1 MASKT
6 GVYTAKKKSGE
17 IYYRASLTY
26 KNKHISLGSYDNAK
40 DANLAYTEAKK
51 IIDDSKN
58 KINKESYNQKYKL
71 SHDKFICLLNFR
83 DNGIYF
89 ATPIYLLKNYFEYY
103 LTPDTIIKFDR
114 DDLFFYAS
122 HKIQQRGGYLFVSDY
137 GSQYKIL
144 GRYGIKPFAVYGRD
158 FIMVNDDKYD
168 YRYSNIKVINN
179 YVGVQ
184 MEEKNGMPVYT
195 ALIHKVG
202 NHIIGR
208 YGSEIEAAVAYNK
221 AVDVLHKNGIKK
233 NYTKNYIVT
242 LKKEEYQKLYDEIKV
257 SDKLNDISL

>member
-6 GVYTAKKKSGE
+6 GVYTAKKKNGE
-17 IYYRASLTY
+17 TYYRASLTY
-26 KNKHISLGSYDNAK
+26 KNKHISLGSFDNAK
-40 DANLAYTEAKK
+40 DANQAYNEAKK
-51 IIDDSKN
+51 IIDDKKGS
-58 KINKESYNQKYKL
+58 ITKESYGKKSKL
-71 SHDKFICLLNFR
+71 AHDKFICLLNFR

-103 LTPDTIIKFDR
+103 LNSDTIIKFDR

-122 HKIQQRGGYLFVSDY
+122 HKIQQRGGYLFISDY

-158 FIMVNDDKYD
+158 YVMVNDDKYD

-184 MEEKNGMPVYT
+184 VEEKNGKSVYT
-195 ALIHKVG
+195 AIIHKVG

-208 YGSEIEAAVAYNK
+208 YESEIDAAIAYNK
-221 AVDVLHKNGIKK
+221 AVDILHKNGIKK
-233 NYTKNYIVT
+233 NYAKNYIVS
-242 LKKEEYQKLYDEIKV
+242 LKKDEYLQIYDELTV
-257 SDKLNDISL
+257 SEKLNEIK